1 MKKLNTLFAIALI
14 ALIMASCGSADGEF
28 TGSEY
33 MPDMAH
39 SIAYEANT
47 NNYYSFNRRHTD
59 EADYLKMIQ
68 PRNPVANTIPRGYAG
83 YTTDAALWES
93 RQKSMKGLPMNGSM
107 PYYYENTD
115 DDRTRAI
122 AEINGNPFP
131 LTQAGLDK
139 GKDLYNVY
147 CGICHGEK
155 GDGNGY
161 LVEDKTKAGQ
171 PKLAYPNQPTNLIS
185 DGPTDVKNSSEGR
198 VYHAI
203 MHGKGV
209 MGSYKDKLS
218 FEERWQVIHY
228 LRSLQF
234 GDAYK
239 PKAYTVEFDSSTV
252 AEAITEALE
261 SGKASS
267 SALEFKNVA
276 FATGSSELISTSKE
290 ELDILVSILLGNE
303 DVKIQIN
310 GHTDNVGD
318 VGKNLQLSEERAKAV
333 YAYLVDK
340 GVNSGN
346 LSFKGYGDTNPKAD
360 NDTDSG
366 KAQNRRTDF
375 TILGE

>member
-33 MPDMAH
+33 MPDMGH

-47 NNYYSFNRRHTD
+47 NNYYSLNRRHTN
-59 EADYLKMIQ
+59 EEDYLKLIQ

-83 YTTDAALWES
+83 YTDNQALWES
-93 RQKSMKGLPMNGSM
+93 RQAAMKGLPMNGST
-107 PYYYENTD
+107 PYYYENTEE
-115 DDRTRAI
+115 DRTRAI

-131 LTQAGLDK
+131 LTEGGLAK

-161 LVEDKTKAGQ
+161 LVEDKTKNGQ
-171 PKLAYPNQPTNLIS
+171 PKLAYPNQPTNLIA
-185 DGPTDVKNSSEGR
+185 DDMKNSSEGR
-198 VYHAI
+198 VYHTI

-209 MGSYKDKLS
+209 MGSYKDKMN

-228 LRSLQF
+228 IRSLQF
-234 GDAYK
+234 GDDYK

-252 AEAITEALE
+252 TQAITEVLE
-261 SGKASS
+261 SGNATSA
-267 SALEFKNVA
+267 ALEFKNVA
-276 FATGSSELISTSKE
+276 FATGSAELIATSRD
-290 ELDILVSILLGNE
+290 ELDILAAILLDNAN
-303 DVKIQIN
+303 VKIEIN

-318 VGKNLQLSEERAKAV
+318 AAKNQKLSEERAKAV

-340 GVNSGN
+340 GVNAEN
-346 LSFKGYGDTNPKAD
+346 LSYKGYGDTNPKAD
-360 NDTDSG
+360 NETDAG
-366 KAQNRRTDF
+366 RAQNRRTDF
-375 TILGE
+375 TILGEK

>member
-1 MKKLNTLFAIALI
+1 
-14 ALIMASCGSADGEF
+14 
-28 TGSEY
+28 
-33 MPDMAH
+33 
-39 SIAYEANT
+39 
-47 NNYYSFNRRHTD
+47 
-59 EADYLKMIQ
+59 
-68 PRNPVANTIPRGYAG
+68 
-83 YTTDAALWES
+83 
-93 RQKSMKGLPMNGSM
+93 
-107 PYYYENTD
+107 
-115 DDRTRAI
+115 
-122 AEINGNPFP
+122 
-131 LTQAGLDK
+131 
-139 GKDLYNVY
+139 
-147 CGICHGEK
+147 
-155 GDGNGY
+155 
-161 LVEDKTKAGQ
+161 
-171 PKLAYPNQPTNLIS
+171 
-185 DGPTDVKNSSEGR
+185 
-198 VYHAI
+198 

-318 VGKNLQLSEERAKAV
+318 AGKNLQLSEERAKAV